1 MMREVVVY
9 PGVLSGRVRLP
20 GDKSVS
26 QRVAM
31 LGALAE
37 GTSEVRGYLDG
48 EDARSTLGAMVALG
62 ARVEGSVED
71 VLRITGVG
79 GVLRKPVGAL
89 DLGNSGT
96 GTRLLAGLLAG
107 AGVEATLV
115 GDASLSRRPMGRIER
130 PLALMG
136 ASLRLTGERGT
147 LPMVIVGGGLR
158 GITYEMPMASA
169 QVKSCVLLAGLFA
182 EGETTVVE
190 PRPTRDHTEKL
201 LEAFGIPVRVEG
213 NRVSVRGF
221 GAMGPRF
228 GGRALRVPGDFSSAA
243 FWLVAAGARAG
254 AWVEM
259 EGVGLNRRRTA
270 LLDVLRRMGARVEV
284 RVEERVGDP
293 VGCLRVEGALLR
305 GTVIGGDEI
314 PNLIDELPIL
324 AVAGALAEGV
334 TEIRDAGE
342 LRVKESDRIA
352 EMVKHLRAFGVEV
365 EEFEDGMRVQGGAVL
380 RTPLEPVLSDGD
392 HRIAMSMAVLNTF
405 ADGPLRLGDV
415 GCVDTSYPGF
425 WSDMVGLGGRVER

>member
-1 MMREVVVY
+1 MREVVVY

-48 EDARSTLGAMVALG
+48 EDARSTWGAMVALG

-293 VGCLRVEGALLR
+293 VGYLRVEGALLR

-365 EEFEDGMRVQGGAVL
+365 EEFEDGMRVWGGARL
-380 RTPLEPVLSDGD
+380 RTPVGGVLSDGD

-425 WSDMVGLGGRVER
+425 WSDMVGLGGRLER